1 MIRRA
6 PVFDLGLPKDRAG
19 QESGR
24 RHGNNQTGETVIQV
38 PEPMRDDELKH
49 GWTGKTKDELLNS
62 PEYLPGYVSQ
72 WPRAYLVP
80 TRQND
85 DRSNSSQRSSPELE
99 NKPWE
104 HEDPDLLGSFDADAP
119 VSEEEA
125 SERSFYSEMDISEFV
140 SNPFM

>member
-62 PEYLPGYVSQ
+62 PEYLPGY
-72 WPRAYLVP
+72 
-80 TRQND
+80 